1 MLPPT
6 ALKLCEYKSS
16 LEAVCMN
23 IEAAKKYY
31 IANKQ
36 VRHKSLGLM
45 LIVNLYP
52 SRLDSVRVKTAKG
65 IEMDCQL
72 EFLDPV

>member
-1 MLPPT
+1 
-6 ALKLCEYKSS
+6 
-16 LEAVCMN
+16 MN
-23 IEAAKKYY
+23 IETAKKYY

-36 VRHKSLGLM
+36 VRHKTLGLM

-52 SRLDSVRVKTAKG
+52 SRLDSVRVKTVKG
-65 IEMDCQL
+65 VEMDCQL

>member
-1 MLPPT
+1 
-6 ALKLCEYKSS
+6 
-16 LEAVCMN
+16 MN
-23 IEAAKKYY
+23 IETAKKYY

-36 VRHKSLGLM
+36 VRHKTLGLM

-65 IEMDCQL
+65 VEMDCQL